1 MIIRTID
8 PNTMA
13 RTHLRL
19 LEDHLKP
26 VKYHNYT
33 KKLLSICR
41 NFCIIKIMDL
51 VTIHLRER
59 LGIREVPLSYMIGE
73 NSQLDPVEAQ
83 VVNKLNGESY
93 YTIVE

>member
-1 MIIRTID
+1 
-8 PNTMA
+8 
-13 RTHLRL
+13 
-19 LEDHLKP
+19 
-26 VKYHNYT
+26 
-33 KKLLSICR
+33 
-41 NFCIIKIMDL
+41 MDL